1 MESDIR
7 RVYRAAGLLAFACFL
22 GLAAGCMGPR
32 KVSDKDIKAVSIS
45 RVLEL
50 VESQRGDPGERK
62 LLLIDSRA
70 SAKYRA
76 GHLPGAENILL
87 SGIDPNKKR
96 DKRMD
101 SYDEIVVYADN
112 PGSASARGLVKRMLV
127 MRYDDVRL
135 FAGGY
140 DQWVTSGLDVEKS
153 E

>member
-1 MESDIR
+1 M
-7 RVYRAAGLLAFACFL
+7 VFACFL
-22 GLAAGCMGPR
+22 GLAGGCMGPR

-45 RVLEL
+45 QVIES
-50 VESQRGDPGERK
+50 VESQRREPSERV
-62 LLLIDSRA
+62 LLLLDSRP

-76 GHLPGAENILL
+76 GHLPGAENMLL

-96 DKRMD
+96 DKRLD
-101 SYDEIVVYADN
+101 SYDKIVVYADN
-112 PGSASARGLVKRMLV
+112 PGSASAKGLVKRLLT

-140 DQWVTSGLDVEKS
+140 DQWVKSGLDVEKS